1 MENMKN
7 LRARATEE
15 TLDTL
20 SVWAGSAALLA
31 VSYYG
36 VLWMAGQMLGG
47 K

>member
-1 MENMKN
+1 METIKH
-7 LRARATEE
+7 LRVRSAHE

-20 SVWAGSAALLA
+20 SIWAGSAALLA

-36 VLWMAGQMLGG
+36 VLWLAGQIVGV